1 MSDKKLTE
9 IELDALLMGESIRE
23 HVGEKFNEEIG
34 VVAANADRLVLPEF
48 SPSIIQRD
56 FDNDLRSRT
65 DDYTVSGN
73 SMTFPKSSEPKPK
86 RKVEMLAVSKQE
98 PVKSVDCCV
107 DCDECNLCDCT
118 EVCKKIEPAKV
129 SWLRRCPSKN
139 AIIALLA
146 AALWFSLSGLSVDVV
161 PSPSP
166 SPAPS
171 PTPSIVVDAPSV
183 LFATDGKTGLTIEQ
197 ATVIQSQKVQEFCDK
212 NGIDYR
218 RFDIEDDLSTELE
231 HWRKMMKEASEA
243 GVPCMVLITAD
254 GKGRIEEIP
263 STTDEAIKKLGEIK

>member
-9 IELDALLMGESIRE
+9 IELDALLIGESFKE
-23 HVGEKFNEEIG
+23 PAKEKYSEDSF
-34 VVAANADRLVLPEF
+34 VAAWR
-48 SPSIIQRD
+48 
-56 FDNDLRSRT
+56 
-65 DDYTVSGN
+65 
-73 SMTFPKSSEPKPK
+73 EPKPK
-86 RKVEMLAVSKQE
+86 RKVEMLSVSKPE
-98 PVKSVDCCV
+98 PVKPEECCN

-118 EVCKKIEPAKV
+118 EVCKKIEPVKK
-129 SWLRRCPSKN
+129 SWLRSCPSKN
-139 AIIALLA
+139 VIIAVLA
-146 AALWFSLSGLSVDVV
+146 AALWFSYSGLSFDVV
-161 PSPSP
+161 TPPGPNPPSP
-166 SPAPS
+166 

-183 LFATDGKTGLTIEQ
+183 LFATDGKTGLTIGQ

-231 HWRKMMKEASEA
+231 HWRKMMEEASEA

>member
-9 IELDALLMGESIRE
+9 IELDALIMGESFKGFVE
-23 HVGEKFNEEIG
+23 EKVSEEIDF
-34 VVAANADRLVLPEF
+34 VA
-48 SPSIIQRD
+48 
-56 FDNDLRSRT
+56 
-65 DDYTVSGN
+65 
-73 SMTFPKSSEPKPK
+73 SSEPKPK
-86 RKVEMLAVSKQE
+86 RKVEMLSVSKPE
-98 PVKSVDCCV
+98 PVKPEECCN

-118 EVCKKIEPAKV
+118 EVCKKIDSASV

-139 AIIALLA
+139 VIIALLA
-146 AALWFSLSGLSVDVV
+146 AALWFSFAGLDFDVI

-166 SPAPS
+166 SPSPS

-183 LFATDGKTGLTIEQ
+183 LFATDGKTGLTVGQ

-218 RFDIEDDLSTELE
+218 RFDIEDNLSTELE

-263 STTDEAIKKLGEIK
+263 STTEDAIRKLGEIK